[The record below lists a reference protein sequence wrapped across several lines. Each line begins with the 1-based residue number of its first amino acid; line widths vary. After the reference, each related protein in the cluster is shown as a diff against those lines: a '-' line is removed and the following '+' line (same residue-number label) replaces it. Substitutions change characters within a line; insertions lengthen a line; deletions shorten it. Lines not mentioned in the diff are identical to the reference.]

1 MKYNLTKYNLKYRLK
16 YDFLQKAGDEGPG
29 EKEYKFRCDPPCSYG
44 CTRNWQLV
52 RHKMG
57 TRCYHKL
64 PFVCDICNKRFRDLE
79 MKELHFEKGRCSK
92 ENNAPPAV
100 WFDMCAK

>member
-44 CTRNWQLV
+44 
-52 RHKMG
+52 
-57 TRCYHKL
+57 
-64 PFVCDICNKRFRDLE
+64 P
-79 MKELHFEKGRCSK
+79 
-92 ENNAPPAV
+92 
-100 WFDMCAK
+100 